1 MTKHEF
7 LLALEKE
14 LAGASI
20 GERQAALQYYTEY
33 LDEAGPEREEA
44 VIKELGSPQSIAA
57 DILDTQSTRSEEE
70 QWGPPNPPPP
80 VGEALKTAG
89 KSILHASEDLLQKV
103 QNEFTTEAPKTPP
116 PPPPP
121 QYTAAAP
128 VPPVTNQVPP
138 PPPINSYNKTGN
150 TIAKIILI
158 VLACVLLSPILAG
171 GFGTLFSVITAIV
184 ILFFC
189 PIIIGVAFIISAI
202 ILIASGTT
210 LFPTLVGSG
219 VLVIGA
225 GVFLL
230 GIGLLSF
237 YGGILLLFKA
247 LPRFCRYIW
256 GGIVS
261 IWNKIFHRS
270 SNQEETINE

>member
-14 LAGASI
+14 LAGASM
-20 GERQAALQYYTEY
+20 GERQSALQYYTEY
-33 LDEAGPEREEA
+33 LDEAGPEREED
-44 VIKELGSPQSIAA
+44 VINELGTPQSIAA
-57 DILDTQSTRSEEE
+57 DILDAQGTYSEEE

-89 KSILHASEDLLQKV
+89 KSILHAGEDLFQKV

-116 PPPPP
+116 PP
-121 QYTAAAP
+121 QYTATAP
-128 VPPVTNQVPP
+128 APPMTNQAPPPP
-138 PPPINSYNKTGN
+138 PPPINSYSTTGN
-150 TIAKIILI
+150 TVAKIILI
-158 VLACVLLSPILAG
+158 ILACVVLSPVLAG
-171 GFGTLFSVITAIV
+171 GFGTLFSVISAIV

-189 PIIIGVAFIISAI
+189 PIIIGVALIISAI
-202 ILIASGTT
+202 VLIASGAA
-210 LFPTLVGSG
+210 LLPSLVGSG
-219 VLVIGA
+219 VLVIGS

-230 GIGLLSF
+230 GLGLLLF
-237 YGGILLLFKA
+237 YGGIILLFKV
-247 LPRFCRYIW
+247 LPKFCRYIW

-270 SNQEETINE
+270 GKQEETVNE